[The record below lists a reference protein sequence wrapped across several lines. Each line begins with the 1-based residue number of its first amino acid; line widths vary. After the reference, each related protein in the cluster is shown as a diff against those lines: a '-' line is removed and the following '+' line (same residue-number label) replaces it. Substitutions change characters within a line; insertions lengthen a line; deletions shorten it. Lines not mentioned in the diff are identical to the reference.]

1 MTSKLPR
8 GLIGWAIAAAVGTC
22 IGLALQLW
30 IWIVLALRPVS
41 HGSGDYL
48 GFQYAAL
55 VLSALPSV
63 IALGVVIRFM
73 LRHGRRRSSVLV
85 LVADIVCL
93 TLVGVLIV
101 PPALTVFR
109 FAPTDDAVF
118 HERARLGYFVH
129 GDPGSEFRP
138 DDAQYVLQKRVD
150 AIAHDLGFEDDDI
163 PYDKAPGDATHH
175 ARPGISPAGN
185 PCTTYFESFTL
196 PSSVDQGR
204 AQAEVSAT
212 WAKQSAARAGD
223 FVDRPEALVFTLD
236 AGGSI
241 KYTPENRTFV
251 TQTECL
257 IDEPA
262 RPLGD

>member
-1 MTSKLPR
+1 M
-8 GLIGWAIAAAVGTC
+8 A
-22 IGLALQLW
+22 LALQLR

-48 GFQYAAL
+48 GYQYAAL
-55 VLSALPSV
+55 VLGILPSL
-63 IALGVVIRFM
+63 IALAVAIRFM
-73 LRHGRRRSSVLV
+73 VRRGRRRSSVWV
-85 LVADIVCL
+85 LVTDIVCL

-118 HERARLGYFVH
+118 HERARLGYFAH

-138 DDAQYVLQKRVD
+138 DDAQYALQKRVD

-163 PYDKAPGDATHH
+163 SYDKVPGDATQR
-175 ARPGISPAGN
+175 ARPGTSPAGN

-196 PSSVDQGR
+196 PSSVDRGR

-212 WAKQSAARAGD
+212 WTKQSTAGVGD
-223 FVDRPEALVFTLD
+223 FVEGQRALVLTLN

-251 TQTECL
+251 TQTGCL

-262 RPLGD
+262 RPMGD